1 MDLSFFQAIEKF
13 NLYLRINRNSS
24 SKTIEQYCFHLF
36 SFLKF
41 FHRDIASSL
50 ETLEFRAIFLEIPS
64 VSEKMIKKQQQTDF
78 CKKYL
83 TTKLSDITLDVIN
96 SFRLYLSQKNLW
108 IKTVN
113 AYMISIRSFCKYLKK
128 NSFQII
134 DPTSIDLIKQEERK
148 VEFLTHEEII
158 RLFDSIESS
167 DVRWLRDIAIME
179 CIYSTGLRV
188 SELTALNR
196 RDINLDRL
204 EFAVRGKWRK
214 VRVVY
219 LTDIAAER
227 IRTYFNARTDVFEPA
242 FIRHNFDPTNIPDVT
257 DAEKYRLS
265 RIHITNMIKSQ
276 ALKAGIIK
284 DVSAHTL
291 RHSFATTLLENGA
304 DIRSIQEMLWHKSIT
319 TTQVYTHVTNSQ
331 LKEVHKKFHK

>member
-1 MDLSFFQAIEKF
+1 MNITLFQAIEKF
-13 NLYLRINRNSS
+13 NIYLQINKNSS
-24 SKTIEQYCFHLF
+24 NKTIEQYCFHLF
-36 SFLKF
+36 AFLRF
-41 FHRDIASSL
+41 FHMDIAPMI
-50 ETLEFRAIFLEIPS
+50 EKLEFKRIFIEIPS
-64 VSEKMIKKQQQTDF
+64 ESEKVAEKRRQIEF

-83 TTKLSDITLDVIN
+83 TTTLSDITLDSIN
-96 SFRLYLSQKNLW
+96 SFRLYLSQKKLW

-113 AYMISIRSFCKYLKK
+113 AYMISIRSFLKFLKK
-128 NSFQII
+128 NSYVVI

-148 VEFLTHEEII
+148 VEFLTHEEIT

-167 DVRWLRDIAIME
+167 DIRGLRDIAIME

-196 RDINLDRL
+196 RDINLERL

-219 LTDIAAER
+219 LTEAAAIR
-227 IRTYFNARTDVFEPA
+227 ISEYFKARTDSFEPA
-242 FIRHNFDPTNIPDVT
+242 FIRHNYDQNNILDIT
-257 DAEKYRLS
+257 KQEKYRLS
-265 RIHITNMIKSQ
+265 RIHITNMIKNQ

-284 DVSAHTL
+284 DISAHTL

-304 DIRSIQEMLWHKSIT
+304 DIRSIQEMLGHKSIT
-319 TTQVYTHVTNSQ
+319 TTQVYTHVTNRQ
-331 LKEVHKKFHK
+331 LKEIHQKFHR